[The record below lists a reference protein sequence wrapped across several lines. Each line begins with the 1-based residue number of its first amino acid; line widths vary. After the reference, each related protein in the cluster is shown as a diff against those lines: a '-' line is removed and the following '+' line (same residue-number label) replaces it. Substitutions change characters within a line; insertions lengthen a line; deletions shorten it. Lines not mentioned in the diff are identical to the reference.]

1 MMEKS
6 FDFVALLQNHENHE
20 KQHKC
25 KPVQFSSV
33 ANGVKRRLDSNIKRR
48 RSSRLTVFDKIRN
61 IQQLEKIDSPLPKS
75 DKQQKIEHRRMQL
88 EKWKE
93 DKEKKKK
100 EAATQKKKPFIVG
113 VAHAPPRFVPPP
125 PPPKVMPSTSGRV
138 TRSQSRNKA
147 SQQGSA
153 TRHTVPNQSKTSF
166 APLDA
171 TFRPPQLKH
180 LETVPTLTLPKRK
193 GKAASMV
200 KFEPH
205 APNRDVKSSTKPNLK
220 AKFNSNMKKTTQYST
235 STSGSSMESEENGPV
250 KKPIRKSKEPIIN
263 NKTQKSNK
271 LIKKL
276 LHNSTNSTE
285 TDSSPVEVK
294 VKTPRKSKEANKTP
308 DKKNL
313 KKSVISI
320 NSSSSETSMESPA
333 ANKRTP
339 RSSLGKKYQ
348 PSKMI
353 QGSNSDSSMG
363 SPIENKMKT
372 ARKSNQA
379 SPVKRTPL
387 KPIPKSESSSEERLR
402 SPKSPVEVMMTPE
415 QIVAEAKRISPCVT
429 LSRGK
434 DNARREMKQKIAEGL
449 LDEDLN
455 DMESIDHFKKQ
466 LNSEIKRLSELCD
479 TWDKISEQNI
489 NLPEVVQEAIL
500 GAVGQARLLMTQKLQ
515 QFAGLVARCETPDPS
530 QPLVTAV
537 DLHGFWDMVFM
548 QVVNVDM
555 RFKKL
560 DKMKARSWTVE
571 EQPVVQRRKV
581 VSKPKTTKPAATSRI
596 RDMIAAARKAK
607 KEQEPKAEETQQADD
622 SKTFEAGFFSVRSP
636 VRCPPIST
644 PNKPTLLKAVL
655 SSEAKKAS
663 ASKNSASFAMLRASM
678 FGKNVEQEPTS
689 DNENLLQFTPVNLHA
704 TPGRSILKS
713 GTAQSK
719 KSIKC
724 VLFDSS
730 DTDILDNS
738 IDKDMSGIQQLED
751 TELCMD
757 LEKENRKKLVRQD
770 AVEQSPI
777 MTRNRRKSLQTPN
790 KEDIVVKKILEESD
804 LNTSTRPRRATRK
817 KSLVD
822 VA

>member
-339 RSSLGKKYQ
+339 RSSL
-348 PSKMI
+348 
-353 QGSNSDSSMG
+353 
-363 SPIENKMKT
+363 
-372 ARKSNQA
+372 
-379 SPVKRTPL
+379 
-387 KPIPKSESSSEERLR
+387 
-402 SPKSPVEVMMTPE
+402 
-415 QIVAEAKRISPCVT
+415 
-429 LSRGK
+429 
-434 DNARREMKQKIAEGL
+434 GL

>member
-6 FDFVALLQNHENHE
+6 FDFGALLQNHE

-100 EAATQKKKPFIVG
+100 EAASQKKKPFIVG
-113 VAHAPPRFVPPP
+113 VARAPPRFVPPP

-147 SQQGSA
+147 TQQGSS
-153 TRHTVPNQSKTSF
+153 TKNTLPNQSKTSF
-166 APLDA
+166 APPDA

-220 AKFNSNMKKTTQYST
+220 AKFNSNTKKTTQYST
-235 STSGSSMESEENGPV
+235 STSGSSMESEEKGPV
-250 KKPIRKSKEPIIN
+250 KKPIRKSKEPIVS

-271 LIKKL
+271 LNKKPP
-276 LHNSTNSTE
+276 HNSTNSTE

-339 RSSLGKKYQ
+339 RSSLGKKG
-348 PSKMI
+348 PTKMI
-353 QGSNSDSSMG
+353 QSSNSDSSMG
-363 SPIENKMKT
+363 SPVDIKMKT
-372 ARKSNQA
+372 PRKSNQA

-415 QIVAEAKRISPCVT
+415 QIAAEAKRISPCVT

-489 NLPEVVQEAIL
+489 NLPEFVQEAIL

-560 DKMKARSWTVE
+560 DQMKARSWTVE
-571 EQPVVQRRKV
+571 EQPVEQRRKV
-581 VSKPKTTKPAATSRI
+581 VSKPKTNKPAATSRI

-636 VRCPPIST
+636 VRCPPMCT

-678 FGKNVEQEPTS
+678 FGKSVEQEPTAV
-689 DNENLLQFTPVNLHA
+689 DENPLLFSPVNLHA

-719 KSIKC
+719 KSIKFF
-724 VLFDSS
+724 FDSS
-730 DTDILDNS
+730 DMDVLDNS
-738 IDKDMSGIQQLED
+738 IDKDMSGIHKLED
-751 TELCMD
+751 TELSMD
-757 LEKENRKKLVRQD
+757 HEKENRKKLVRQD
-770 AVEQSPI
+770 AVERSPI
-777 MTRNRRKSLQTPN
+777 MTRNRRKSQTPN
-790 KEDIVVKKILEESD
+790 KGDIKKILEESD
-804 LNTSTRPRRATRK
+804 LNTPTRPRRATRN
-817 KSLVD
+817 KSLVEI
-822 VA
+822 A